1 MDLKRVL
8 GTRIGDLLGVPRGF
22 IVNFVLKHV
31 RKQIPAWNIPGT
43 STFKSALG
51 SGLGI
56 KLEPVPL
63 GPEDIAFLQYT
74 GGTTGVSKAAIL
86 TPRNMVANVL
96 QACAWITP
104 SLTANEA
111 RVVVTALPLYHI
123 FALTSNCLAFLP

>member
-31 RKQIPAWNIPGT
+31 RKQIPAWNMPGT
-43 STFKSALG
+43 STFKSASG
-51 SGLGI
+51 GGLGL

-86 TPRNMVANVL
+86 THRNMVANL
-96 QACAWITP
+96 LEALAWINP
-104 SLTANEA
+104 SLKN
-111 RVVVTALPLYHI
+111 
-123 FALTSNCLAFLP
+123 N